1 MHQPC
6 KAHGTTKKDVRSGC
20 LDTNLFLDGVLPG
33 EQLLASA
40 RGGRVGV
47 GGVPDLL
54 LPLELRRDDEDEQ
67 EEDEHHRPRIH
78 PRARRSLIH
87 KDNPTSSP
95 REKKPKQQENSGS
108 PAVRARGGGGCRCC

>member
-1 MHQPC
+1 M
-6 KAHGTTKKDVRSGC
+6 
-20 LDTNLFLDGVLPG
+20 DTNLFLDGVLPG
-33 EQLLASA
+33 EQLLAPA

-78 PRARRSLIH
+78 PRGSRSPIH
-87 KDNPTSSP
+87 NPTSSP
-95 REKKPKQQENSGS
+95 RERKPKKLATAGT
-108 PAVRARGGGGCRCC
+108 R